1 MMKKYRWVLF
11 DADHTLFDFDKA
23 SEEALSEVL
32 GEHGFDW
39 HEGMYADYKKINVQC
54 WTEHEQ
60 GLINRDTLVYER
72 FRRYFQFRQLDL
84 DPVSTQ
90 QQYLQRLG
98 SKPYLMPGADEMM
111 TALQGKV
118 NLGYITNGMR
128 EVQRP
133 RLEIIGWDLRFD
145 VIVIAGEIGHSKPHA
160 AYFAHVHS
168 ELGTPELSDVLVVG
182 DSLTADIEGAASFG
196 YHTCWYNP
204 NEEICHLRQGPDYTI
219 AHLSQ
224 IRDIVF
230 AKESSM

>member
-1 MMKKYRWVLF
+1 MEHYRWVLF

-32 GEHGFDW
+32 QEHGFAW
-39 HEGMYADYKKINVQC
+39 QNGMYSDYKKINIQC
-54 WTEHEQ
+54 WTEHEK
-60 GLINRDTLVYER
+60 GIINRDTLVYER
-72 FRRYFQFRQLDL
+72 FRRYFHFMQLDL

-90 QQYLQRLG
+90 KQYLHKLG
-98 SKPYLMPGADEMM
+98 SKPYLLPGAEEIMN
-111 TALQGKV
+111 LLEGKI

-133 RLEIIGWDLRFD
+133 RLEIIGWDRRFD

-160 AYFAHVHS
+160 AYFEHVHAK
-168 ELGTPELSDVLVVG
+168 LGSPALEDVLVVG

-204 NEEICHLRQGPDYTI
+204 KDEPCDLRQLPDYTI
-219 AHLSQ
+219 HHLSQ
-224 IRDIVF
+224 IKEIVF
-230 AKESSM
+230 ATTASG